1 VWKERKPPEKREM
14 GISTRKYT
22 IFAQYCLMLFL
33 VEKSQKRHMP
43 IICFH
48 TLKQFLMEIQFIT
61 FGIIGDVILCIGDVI
76 YCIIY
81 LFSKVNVVINLFVFT

>member
-1 VWKERKPPEKREM
+1 
-14 GISTRKYT
+14 
-22 IFAQYCLMLFL
+22 
-33 VEKSQKRHMP
+33 MP